1 MKDKVRSKAIH
12 LILLFGLVSLF
23 GDIIYEGARSVNGPY
38 LKTLG
43 ANAAVV
49 GLIAG
54 IGEFLG
60 YAIRLASGYFADK
73 TKGYWIF
80 TFLGYGMLIS
90 VPLLALTGTWQFVA
104 IFIVCER
111 IGKAIRAP
119 AKDTIVSQASKQVGT
134 GFGFGLQEAMD
145 QIGATAGPLIFTVLF
160 MSLGKGSRNIVDY
173 QFGYSLLWIPFVL
186 LMVCVVLAYIRV
198 PDPETLEIPVVKAR
212 EPDKLSKVFWMY
224 TLFSFIATAGF
235 VNFVLI
241 AYHLKD
247 KHILSDAQIPFFYA
261 VAMAVDGG
269 VALIIGKMYDR
280 FKKKQKNEKAGLLTL
295 ISIPAFSILIPV
307 LGFSFNPVYAV
318 IGILLWGVV
327 MGIHETIMKSAIAD
341 LTPLKKRGTGYGIFN
356 TSYGLAVF
364 AGSALMG
371 FLYDISIPIL
381 IGFTIVL
388 QIASVP
394 VFFAMK
400 KEARKDLDNVR

>member
-1 MKDKVRSKAIH
+1 MDNSRRSAVH

-38 LKTLG
+38 LKTMG
-43 ANAAVV
+43 VSAALV

-73 TKGYWIF
+73 TKGYWVF

-104 IFIVCER
+104 LFIVLER
-111 IGKAIRAP
+111 IGKAIRSP

-134 GFGFGLQEAMD
+134 GFGFGIQEAMD
-145 QIGATAGPLIFTVLF
+145 QIGATVGPLIFSILF
-160 MSLGKGSRNIVDY
+160 VSIGSGAKNLADY
-173 QFGYSLLWIPFVL
+173 QRGYGLLWLPFAL
-186 LMVCVVLAYIRV
+186 LMICVVLAYIRV
-198 PDPETLEIPVVKAR
+198 PDPSVLEISTVRPQ
-212 EPDKLSKVFWMY
+212 EPDKLSKVFWLY
-224 TLFSFIATAGF
+224 TLFSFVATAGF

-261 VAMAVDGG
+261 VAMAIDGG

-280 FKKKQKNEKAGLLTL
+280 FKRKSKNDKAGLLTL
-295 ISIPAFSILIPV
+295 ISIPVFSVLIPV
-307 LGFSFNPVYAV
+307 LGFSYNPLLA
-318 IGILLWGVV
+318 IAGILLWGVV

-364 AGSALMG
+364 FGSALMG
-371 FLYDISIPIL
+371 LLYDLSIPVL
-381 IGFTIVL
+381 IAFTIVL

-394 VFFAMK
+394 IFFAM
-400 KEARKDLDNVR
+400 RKSAQAV